1 MSQVSRSV
9 AASIIMK
16 VTYGIDISRKDDHY
30 ITIAEEAL
38 ASMAKAASPG
48 AFCVEFIPAC
58 ESSA

>member
-1 MSQVSRSV
+1 
-9 AASIIMK
+9 MK

-30 ITIAEEAL
+30 ITVAEEAL

-58 ESSA
+58 ES